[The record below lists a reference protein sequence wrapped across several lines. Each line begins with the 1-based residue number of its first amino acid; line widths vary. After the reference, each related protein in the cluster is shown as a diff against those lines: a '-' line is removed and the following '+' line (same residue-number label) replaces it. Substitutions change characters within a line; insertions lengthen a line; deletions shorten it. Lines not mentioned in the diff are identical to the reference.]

1 MSFINAGYLCKKKD
15 FSFFYFLGLQL
26 IESLRPREG
35 LTVTMTQSGDQVQTF
50 LRFTAPV
57 LTIDPEG

>member
-1 MSFINAGYLCKKKD
+1 MLSTRATSAKKKD
-15 FSFFYFLGLQL
+15 LPTEHHHGLQL

-35 LTVTMTQSGDQVQTF
+35 LTVTMTQSGDQVQTL